1 MKVLSGRAAR
11 ITRRILWSIVAI
23 LMAFLIFTFG
33 GSLILTYI
41 ETECNTT
48 HLFIINE
55 NIYQCNPVHLQ
66 LPQKDGFDS

>member
-1 MKVLSGRAAR
+1 MKIWTARVQR

-33 GSLILTYI
+33 GSIILTYI
-41 ETECNTT
+41 EEECNTN

-55 NIYQCNPVHLQ
+55 TIYQCNPVIIV
-66 LPQKDGFDS
+66 PKSKGEMS